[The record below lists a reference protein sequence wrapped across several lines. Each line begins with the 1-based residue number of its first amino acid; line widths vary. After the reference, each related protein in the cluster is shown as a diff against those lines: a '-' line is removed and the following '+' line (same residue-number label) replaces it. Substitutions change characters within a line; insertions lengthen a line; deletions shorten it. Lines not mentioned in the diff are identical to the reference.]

1 MWLPQFFPF
10 MQVGMN
16 RNETVGQAKSVG
28 QVATAPPRR
37 KGWLNIERSQ
47 WRETRAGLL
56 FLLPWFAGMSLL
68 TLWPMFRSLQL
79 SFTSYNMLQPP
90 EWVGAAN
97 YVRMFT
103 SDPQFTQALK
113 VTFIYV
119 FLSVPLKLIFALF
132 IALLLDRGLS
142 GLSIYRTVYY
152 IPTLL
157 GSSVAIAMMWRKLF
171 GAGGAVNQI
180 LEAITG
186 VRPPD
191 WVANPDYS
199 LYTIILLSVWQFGST
214 MIIFLAGLKQIPGE
228 YQEAAKIDGASD
240 WQRLLRIT
248 IPLLTPVI
256 LFNLIIQ
263 INGAFQAFTP
273 AFIISG
279 GRGGPIDSTL
289 FYTLYLYLRGFSYFE
304 MGYASAM
311 AWVLL
316 AIIAVVAGVIFG
328 TSRRWVNYS
337 D

>member
-1 MWLPQFFPF
+1 
-10 MQVGMN
+10 MN
-16 RNETVGQAKSVG
+16 RNETIGTASVIR
-28 QVATAPPRR
+28 PRR
-37 KGWLNIERSQ
+37 KIFPSIERNML
-47 WRETRAGLL
+47 RETRTAFL
-56 FLLPWFAGMSLL
+56 FLLPWFAGMILL

-90 EWVGAAN
+90 EWIGVQN

-103 SDPQFTQALK
+103 NDPQFIQALK

-142 GLSIYRTVYY
+142 GLSIYRTIYY

-180 LEAITG
+180 LEVLTG

-191 WVANPDYS
+191 WVANPNYS

-214 MIIFLAGLKQIPGE
+214 MIIFLAGLKQIPSE
-228 YQEAAKIDGASD
+228 YHEAAKIDGATD
-240 WQRLLRIT
+240 VQRLWRIT

-316 AIIAVVAGVIFG
+316 VIIAIVAGIIFG

>member
-1 MWLPQFFPF
+1 
-10 MQVGMN
+10 MN
-16 RNETVGQAKSVG
+16 RNETIN
-28 QVATAPPRR
+28 TAALIRPRR
-37 KGWLNIERSQ
+37 RGIFAIDRKQL
-47 WRETRAGLL
+47 RETRAGFL
-56 FLLPWFAGMSLL
+56 FLLPWFAGMILL
-68 TLWPMFRSLQL
+68 TLWPMLRSLQL
-79 SFTSYNMLQPP
+79 SFTSYNMLQSP
-90 EWVGAAN
+90 EWIGVAN

-103 SDPQFTQALK
+103 SDPQFVQAIK

-171 GAGGAVNQI
+171 GAGGAVNQLI
-180 LEAITG
+180 EGITG
-186 VRPPD
+186 ITPPD
-191 WVANPDYS
+191 WVANPNYS

-214 MIIFLAGLKQIPGE
+214 MIIFLAGLKQIPAE
-228 YQEAAKIDGASD
+228 YHEAAKIDGASD
-240 WQRLLRIT
+240 FHRLLRIT

-316 AIIAVVAGVIFG
+316 LIIAVVAGIIFG

>member
-1 MWLPQFFPF
+1 
-10 MQVGMN
+10 MN
-16 RNETVGQAKSVG
+16 RNETIGQAAAIGSRRRLKSAVD
-28 QVATAPPRR
+28 RR
-37 KGWLNIERSQ
+37 LL
-47 WRETRAGLL
+47 RETGVAIL
-56 FLLPWFAGMSLL
+56 FLLPWFAGMFLL

-79 SFTSYNMLQPP
+79 SFTSYNMLQSP
-90 EWVGAAN
+90 EWIGFGN

-103 SDPQFTQALK
+103 RDPQFIQALR

-119 FLSVPLKLIFALF
+119 FLSVPLKLVFALF

-142 GLSIYRTVYY
+142 GLSIYRTIYY

-157 GSSVAIAMMWRKLF
+157 GASVAIAMMWRKLF
-171 GAGGAVNQI
+171 GAGGAINQI
-180 LEAITG
+180 IEAVTGIT
-186 VRPPD
+186 PPD
-191 WVANPDYS
+191 WVANPNYS

-214 MIIFLAGLKQIPGE
+214 MIIFLAGLKQIPAE
-228 YQEAAKIDGASD
+228 YHEAARIDGAND
-240 WQRLLRIT
+240 YQRLLRIT

-311 AWVLL
+311 AWILL
-316 AIIAVVAGVIFG
+316 LIIAVVAGAIFG

>member
-1 MWLPQFFPF
+1 MD
-10 MQVGMN
+10 
-16 RNETVGQAKSVG
+16 RNETIGTAAVTRSRRRILPAIDRR
-28 QVATAPPRR
+28 QV
-37 KGWLNIERSQ
+37 S
-47 WRETRAGLL
+47 ETIAAFA
-56 FLLPWFAGMSLL
+56 FLLPWFAGMILL

-79 SFTSYNMLQPP
+79 SFTSYNMLQSP
-90 EWVGAAN
+90 EWIGFAN
-97 YVRMFT
+97 YVRMFAD
-103 SDPQFTQALK
+103 DPQFRQALK

-142 GLSIYRTVYY
+142 GLSIYRTIYY

-171 GAGGAVNQI
+171 GAGGAVNRLI
-180 LEAITG
+180 EAITG
-186 VRPPD
+186 ITPPD
-191 WVANPDYS
+191 WVANPNYS

-214 MIIFLAGLKQIPGE
+214 MIIFLAGLKQIPTE
-228 YQEAAKIDGASD
+228 YHEAAKIDGATD
-240 WQRLLRIT
+240 FQRLLRIT

-279 GRGGPIDSTL
+279 GKGGPIDSTL

-311 AWVLL
+311 AWILL
-316 AIIAVVAGVIFG
+316 LIIAVVAGVIFG